1 MNLAVFDIDGT
12 LVKYHRKRNDQAFV
26 HAVKEMLGLTI
37 EDGWSGFIHSTDS
50 GIFSELI
57 EKNMG
62 RSCTVRDIGEFKK
75 CMTVWLE
82 KEYGADPFAGITG
95 AQDCLKELSKDPHWA
110 LAIGT
115 GNWEFSG
122 RFKLQSA
129 GINALEIPFAS
140 ADDGV
145 KRDWILQMAFSR
157 AKKAVHA
164 NNCLCRGLGLGCP
177 SGKGPRME
185 IHRYRH
191 RGFGKNASA
200 SRGGTSLAGF
210 CRDGSAAQQSLA
222 GLTRDGGKLRADH
235 SKGVIWN
242 HAYW

>member
-164 NNCLCRGLGLGCP
+164 NKFEKIVYVGDWVWDVQAAKALGWKFIG
-177 SGKGPRME
+177 
-185 IHRYRH
+185 I
-191 RGFGKNASA
+191 
-200 SRGGTSLAGF
+200 GTGDSEKTLRQAGAEQVWPDF
-210 CRDGSAAQQSLA
+210 AGMVQQLN
-222 GLTRDGGKLRADH
+222 K
-235 SKGVIWN
+235 V
-242 HAYW
+242 